1 MLTAQHRFLDVRLLE
16 AIDGITAGTVG
27 VLVDFFPTYT
37 IVELF
42 DRDDDQNL
50 IFVAPGQLEPVA
62 DQAAPAA

>member
-16 AIDGITAGTVG
+16 AIDAIPAGTVG
-27 VLVDFFPTYT
+27 VLVDFVPTYT

-50 IFVAPGQLEPVA
+50 IFAAPG
-62 DQAAPAA
+62 PARPSAT